1 MNADVAFALDPRLQ
15 ADTQPIGDLPFAR
28 VLLMDDARFPWLIL
42 VPRIAGLREL
52 IELSSGDQQ
61 RLLDDVNRAAHVLH
75 AIEKPDK
82 LNIAMLGNVV
92 PQFHVHVIARFV
104 RDAAWP
110 KPVWG
115 VGERTPYS
123 PQELRRYADELAVA
137 LQLRTS

>member
-1 MNADVAFALDPRLQ
+1 MSADVAFVLDPRLQ
-15 ADTQPIGDLPFAR
+15 ADTQPIGDLLFVR
-28 VLLMDDARFPWLIL
+28 VLLLDDARFPWLIL

-52 IELSSGDQQ
+52 IELSQTDQQ
-61 RLLDDVNRAAHVLH
+61 RLLDDINRAAHVLH

-92 PQFHVHVIARFV
+92 PQFHVHVIARFE

-115 VGERTPYS
+115 VGERIPYS
-123 PQELRRYADELAVA
+123 AQELRRYTDELAVA
-137 LQLRTS
+137 LQLRSS

>member
-1 MNADVAFALDPRLQ
+1 MSADVAFALDPQLQ
-15 ADTQPIGDLPFAR
+15 ADTQPVGDLPFSR

-52 IELSSGDQQ
+52 IELSADDQK
-61 RLLDDVNRAAHVLH
+61 RLLDDINRAAHVLH
-75 AIEKPDK
+75 AIENPDK

-92 PQFHVHVIARFV
+92 SQFHVHVIARFA

-115 VGERTPYS
+115 VGKRTRYS
-123 PQELRRYADELAVA
+123 AYELRRYADEMAVA
-137 LQLRTS
+137 LQLRPS

>member
-1 MNADVAFALDPRLQ
+1 MSADVAFALDPRLQ
-15 ADTQPIGDLPFAR
+15 AETQRIGDLPFTR

-52 IELSSGDQQ
+52 IELSQTDQQ

-92 PQFHVHVIARFV
+92 PQFHVHVIARFE

-115 VGERTPYS
+115 VGERIPYTT
-123 PQELRRYADELAVA
+123 QELRRYADELAVA
-137 LQLRTS
+137 LQLRAS

>member
-1 MNADVAFALDPRLQ
+1 MSADVAFALDPRLQ

-28 VLLMDDARFPWLIL
+28 VLLMNDARFPWLVL
-42 VPRIAGLREL
+42 VPRVAGLREL
-52 IELSSGDQQ
+52 IELSQGDQQ
-61 RLLDDVNRAAHVLH
+61 RLLDDINRASHVLH

-92 PQFHVHVIARFV
+92 PQLHVHVIARFV

-115 VGERTPYS
+115 VGERVPYAA
-123 PQELRRYADELAVA
+123 PELRRYADELAVA
-137 LQLRTS
+137 LKI